1 MSCLSVSNLLE
12 DCFCCLVL
20 ALLEIAV
27 GLGSRRKGIKQ
38 SATDHYFAKI
48 LLQNL
53 NQNFYPKM
61 QDKIRNRKSGLRAR
75 KVLYQVVQGLGHVG
89 VV

>member
-1 MSCLSVSNLLE
+1 MSNLLE
-12 DCFCCLVL
+12 DGFCCLVL

-38 SATDHYFAKI
+38 SATDHYFAQDFVAEFKSE
-48 LLQNL
+48 
-53 NQNFYPKM
+53 FYPKI
-61 QDKIRNRKSGLRAR
+61 QDKIRNRKSGLRAK

-89 VV
+89 VI

>member
-1 MSCLSVSNLLE
+1 MVYSRIKWDSLPLGQQPWKLGFMSCLSVSNLLE

-38 SATDHYFAKI
+38 SATDHYFAQDFVAEFKSEF
-48 LLQNL
+48 LSKDARQN
-53 NQNFYPKM
+53 QE
-61 QDKIRNRKSGLRAR
+61 
-75 KVLYQVVQGLGHVG
+75 
-89 VV
+89 